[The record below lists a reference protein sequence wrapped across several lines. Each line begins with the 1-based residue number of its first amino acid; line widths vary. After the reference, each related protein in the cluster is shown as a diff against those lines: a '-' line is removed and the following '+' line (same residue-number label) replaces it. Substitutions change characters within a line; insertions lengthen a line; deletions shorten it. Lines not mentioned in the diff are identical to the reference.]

1 MARAGITGPGN
12 IAPGTITVAGTPR
25 AYSLTPGPR
34 PEAPLLVVLHGAGG
48 TGAGMA
54 ALTGLA
60 RRAPGAGFAAVFPDG
75 SGRVWND
82 QRGDAPRLARRA
94 VIDDVGFI
102 DALVAKLVADGIA
115 DPASV
120 YAIGISNGSL
130 LAEHIARHGLL
141 PFAGIGLVAG
151 PATVPSRDAMPRPAR
166 PATVVMFHGTA
177 DPLVPYGGGP
187 IGMLGRLVQ
196 LRAGRPGRGG
206 PTRGWRRTGSGP
218 RRARRGRRRRL
229 GRGERLQAR
238 TRRRVAP
245 RARRRPVGHAAH
257 VARAGPAAGRPVPHR
272 GWRSHVAGRRAVPAG
287 ARRRTCRAPRRHR
300 HHPRRVRA
308 PGRLTQ
314 PSRHPPCTSGA
325 ARPAISGRS
334 RYVRIPAS
342 ASHT

>member
-1 MARAGITGPGN
+1 M
-12 IAPGTITVAGTPR
+12 V
-25 AYSLTPGPR
+25 YSLTPGPR

-60 RRAPGAGFAAVFPDG
+60 RGVRRSGVRGGLPRRIRSGLERPARRRPAGF
-75 SGRVWND
+75 
-82 QRGDAPRLARRA
+82 ARRA

-115 DPASV
+115 DPVSV

-151 PATVPSRDAMPRPAR
+151 PGTVPSRDAMPRPAR

-187 IGMLGRLVQ
+187 IGMLGRMVQ

-206 PTRGWRRTGSGP
+206 P
-218 RRARRGRRRRL
+218 RA
-229 GRGERLQAR
+229 
-238 TRRRVAP
+238 RVAP
-245 RARRRPVGHAAH
+245 NPVGAS
-257 VARAGPAAGRPVPHR
+257 PRPSRPSPPI
-272 GWRSHVAGRRAVPAG
+272 GS
-287 ARRRTCRAPRRHR
+287 RRT
-300 HHPRRVRA
+300 
-308 PGRLTQ
+308 
-314 PSRHPPCTSGA
+314 A
-325 ARPAISGRS
+325 ARPNPPSSRSPRPPATCRS
-334 RYVRIPAS
+334 RG
-342 ASHT
+342 